1 MPARTVVFSQL
12 DKPNDG
18 DLPGHRPLR
27 PDEFWQMAGRAG
39 RRGMDELGYVIYAP
53 TLSVGG
59 LRTMASPH
67 ELREMLTGRMP
78 AARSQLV
85 VDHSFVLRHLARGC
99 GEEVLTRTLRADG
112 NRRERDALS
121 AELAAADA
129 AAGGAGAGG
138 GGAALA
144 AASARFAEVKAK
156 LGGEEIGG
164 VKMQIG
170 QKARKALEKE
180 LRELKEAHGD
190 AIEAQANADA
200 NRARLEQDIR
210 ANEEAL
216 RNEWARAYGWLCD
229 YEFIAPATG
238 PGPSLTLTARG
249 QACAAFAEGHPL
261 IIGTIISDGWLAG
274 LNAREVCA
282 WLGCFLRESSR
293 MPELPDAPPS
303 SGGEPP
309 AAPSKALLQV
319 LDESDHLAGMLDVK
333 LSRNLC
339 LLLLDW
345 TRFKDV
351 GRIASWLDG
360 HELGS
365 FVKGV
370 MRIVSYV
377 DVVRTVLL
385 GLGEYETHN
394 RLDAHMELLLGG
406 LVTNESLYLHLVDA

>member
-1 MPARTVVFSQL
+1 M
-12 DKPNDG
+12 
-18 DLPGHRPLR
+18 
-27 PDEFWQMAGRAG
+27 RA
-39 RRGMDELGYVIYAP
+39 
-53 TLSVGG
+53 T
-59 LRTMASPH
+59 T
-67 ELREMLTGRMP
+67 T
-78 AARSQLV
+78 
-85 VDHSFVLRHLARGC
+85 
-99 GEEVLTRTLRADG
+99 
-112 NRRERDALS
+112 AL
-121 AELAAADA
+121 
-129 AAGGAGAGG
+129 
-138 GGAALA
+138 
-144 AASARFAEVKAK
+144 
-156 LGGEEIGG
+156 
-164 VKMQIG
+164 
-170 QKARKALEKE
+170 
-180 LRELKEAHGD
+180 
-190 AIEAQANADA
+190 
-200 NRARLEQDIR
+200 
-210 ANEEAL
+210 
-216 RNEWARAYGWLCD
+216 
-229 YEFIAPATG
+229 
-238 PGPSLTLTARG
+238 
-249 QACAAFAEGHPL
+249 
-261 IIGTIISDGWLAG
+261 WLAVD
-274 LNAREVCA
+274 LSLSLAHAREVCA